1 MSPFV
6 TCAKCNTMTFIDA
19 ARARSFAA
27 VLDGN
32 VAPSAA
38 AALEPEALPKCQ
50 TCGSTED
57 FWMGSHNL
65 LSLLGSN
72 RAELERQ
79 ILKEKVA
86 ATKIQGAYRN
96 YLRGRWARA
105 EVAQRLV
112 VAMLLYRAATLIAAL
127 VRGRLG
133 RRRQLTFTALEIVKG
148 AHAKL
153 LKEAVRGDKKIH
165 KRRCFWYRRDQ
176 VAVLFKDYLIVA
188 ERTGFDPPRTRTLIE
203 VPPTTPI
210 AKKKMLTACVAHKQT
225 NKQTNKRT
233 NEPVVELNIL
243 EIARRIRVREAYLAT
258 CIQSR
263 FRGMQ
268 ARRFLLIFH
277 REVVRVREIRF
288 AAAQR
293 VRHALMAILDQQP
306 ITNTPDTHE

>member
-1 MSPFV
+1 
-6 TCAKCNTMTFIDA
+6 
-19 ARARSFAA
+19 
-27 VLDGN
+27 
-32 VAPSAA
+32 
-38 AALEPEALPKCQ
+38 
-50 TCGSTED
+50 
-57 FWMGSHNL
+57 MGSHNL

-225 NKQTNKRT
+225 NKHTNKQTNKQT
-233 NEPVVELNIL
+233 NERTSRGAEHPGDRAADPCPRGVPGHVHPVALP
-243 EIARRIRVREAYLAT
+243 
-258 CIQSR
+258 
-263 FRGMQ
+263 
-268 ARRFLLIFH
+268 
-277 REVVRVREIRF
+277 
-288 AAAQR
+288 
-293 VRHALMAILDQQP
+293 RHAGAPLPPDLPSRGRARARDSLRGGAAGEACSHGYP
-306 ITNTPDTHE
+306 RPTTNNQHTRHP